1 MFTVCYYFLEDMPAV
16 EFFMTLD
23 RWEREVQRLEKS
35 SCWEIITIYKE
46 KFDVIAKELPGV

>member
-1 MFTVCYYFLEDMPAV
+1 MFTVCYYFLEDMPTV

-23 RWEREVQRLEKS
+23 RWEREVQRLERS
-35 SCWEIITIYKE
+35 TCWEIVAIYKE

>member
-1 MFTVCYYFLEDMPAV
+1 MFTVCYYFLEDMPTV

-35 SCWEIITIYKE
+35 TNWEIVTIYKE

>member
-35 SCWEIITIYKE
+35 TCWEIITIYKE

>member
-1 MFTVCYYFLEDMPAV
+1 MFTVCYYFLEDMPTV
-16 EFFMTLD
+16 EFFMTLN

-35 SCWEIITIYKE
+35 TNWEIVTIYKE

>member
-16 EFFMTLD
+16 EFFITLD

-35 SCWEIITIYKE
+35 TCWEIVAIYEE
-46 KFDVIAKELPGV
+46 KFNVIAKELSSV